1 MKRKEVLFVVLLLFV
16 VPAALYFMSN
26 TTRYESHEMICS
38 TTSETLSETF
48 KVNYETLSTGKVVIL
63 EKNQMQR
70 SVVLTNVAANSFSF
84 SDETKTY
91 KINSKTLDA
100 LVIDDGVNTFFECT
114 HDVFKM

>member
-1 MKRKEVLFVVLLLFV
+1 MKRKEILFVVLLFFV

-38 TTSETLSETF
+38 TTSETF